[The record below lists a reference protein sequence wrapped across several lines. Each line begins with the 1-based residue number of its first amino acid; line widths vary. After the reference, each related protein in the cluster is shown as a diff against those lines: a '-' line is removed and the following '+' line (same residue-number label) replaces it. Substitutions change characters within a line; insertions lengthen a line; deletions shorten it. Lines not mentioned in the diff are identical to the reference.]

1 MPCRHPA
8 RAQGS
13 AFSCGI
19 NIYQLIFPISLV
31 QDEKPVHKT
40 FYFIREFFCFGLF
53 FNLVCRGHS
62 LFTVEKTRA
71 KYASALG
78 AQNGGFTKLIL
89 QPLLV

>member
-13 AFSCGI
+13 AFSCKI
-19 NIYQLIFPISLV
+19 DIYQAVFPISLV
-31 QDEKPVHKT
+31 QDEKPVH
-40 FYFIREFFCFGLF
+40 FISLGTSFVLVWF

-62 LFTVEKTRA
+62 LFTVEKARA